1 MNATTRGFLIL
12 VGIVVSVAVL
22 CYALPFALFGANGSV
37 AALPVIEVPGEKL
50 ADNGFPFIFFGWDD
64 LTNTWVATLVADALV
79 IIFALL
85 AWNVSKGWTNE
96 VPGKFQAWVETI
108 IDALYGITKQM
119 AGDTPKVRNV
129 LFPLVGTLFVFLLA
143 ANWMSLMPGIDT
155 VGEMHCAHGNQSGYM
170 RRGAQL
176 FNQTPLNA
184 GTQATHDE
192 NHACHEFLD
201 GHYEADSEHFHDFE
215 DHFAHFVAFDQDHDG
230 VPDYDAD
237 TEDEINR
244 ISALMADGGY
254 PGIDE
259 NGNDII
265 VPFTAEELAELDHEY
280 EEVTGFHY
288 AVYYPTAQQLEN
300 GVQPYAFVV
309 TPYVRPAATDLNL
322 TLGLSIVAFIFIQY
336 FGLSTLG
343 PNYLQ
348 KFVNLHALGNIQKN
362 PIGGVDFVVGI
373 FEIVSE
379 FAKVISLAFRLF
391 GNIFAGAVLI
401 FVMHFLIATG
411 LPIIF
416 FGLETIVGFAQA
428 AVFAVLTLIF
438 CAQAMVSHHHDDD
451 HEEAHH

>member
-12 VGIVVSVAVL
+12 IGIVVSVAVL
-22 CYALPFALFGANGSV
+22 CYALPFVLFGANGSV

-85 AWNVSKGWTNE
+85 AWNASKGWTNE

-108 IDALYGITKQM
+108 IDALYGFTKQM
-119 AGDTPKVRNV
+119 AGDTPKVRNI

-155 VGEMHCAHGNQSGYM
+155 VGEMHCAHGKQSGYM

-184 GTQATHDE
+184 GTQANHDE

-201 GHYEADSEHFHDFE
+201 GHYEADSTYFHEFE
-215 DHFAHFVAFDQDHDG
+215 EHFAHFVAVDGDHDG

-237 TEDEINR
+237 TEAEIDALSEEIN
-244 ISALMADGGY
+244 SGD
-254 PGIDE
+254 
-259 NGNDII
+259 
-265 VPFTAEELAELDHEY
+265 FTGEELEALQHEY

-288 AVYYPTAQQLEN
+288 AVYYPTAAQLEN

-309 TPYVRPAATDLNL
+309 TPFVRPAATDLNL
-322 TLGLSIVAFIFIQY
+322 TLGLSVVAFIFIQY

-348 KFVNLHALGNIQKN
+348 KFVNLHALGNLSKN

-401 FVMHFLIATG
+401 FVMHFLVSTG